1 MKNDTKKILIREIY
15 LYVDERGILASKNPS
30 ANKKK
35 FIPKTIYTLKD
46 RMRIPSLEHI
56 TENNLYFMLEYAW
69 NGNELTF
76 GQKVLINALKEELL
90 IENPSLYQATI
101 SKAKLQS
108 LINSFNKY
116 SSKTQL
122 SLGIY
127 SNFYD

>member
-1 MKNDTKKILIREIY
+1 MKNNDEKILIKGIY
-15 LYVDERGILASKNPS
+15 LYVDERGIFASKNPS

-35 FIPKTIYTLKD
+35 FISKTIYSLKD
-46 RMRIPSLEHI
+46 RMRIPSLEFLK
-56 TENNLYFMLEYAW
+56 ENNLYFILEYAS

-90 IENPSLYQATI
+90 LENPSLNQASIT
-101 SKAKLQS
+101 KAKLQS

-116 SSKTQL
+116 SSEKQRC
-122 SLGIY
+122 LGIY